1 MPHTEVREWLHH
13 WQDEADA
20 AYLYLALAGQ
30 ESDPHRKDVYIKLA
44 GVEERHVQM
53 WTKLLGEHGHAVDH
67 ARPSLNAKL
76 RAWFGRR
83 FGTRYLLPMLLRE
96 EGEEVKGYLN
106 LHNESSLPDAQ
117 EVSLQ
122 LAKESAAHAGTLAE
136 LAGKGAEPW
145 HKTGSGGFL
154 RNVVYGFN
162 DGLTANFGLVAGVIG
177 AAVQPHVIMISG
189 VAGMI
194 ADALSMGS
202 SGYLAAKSEQEV
214 WEHEIAMEKEEIR
227 LMPEIEEDEMALLYE
242 AKGVDP
248 RTARRMAEEV
258 MRDPKRALDEQVREE
273 LKIGEAHAT
282 PFREG
287 WITGAATAERSKLR
301 YERAAVS
308 ASTRRWSSRPWSQP
322 ASVPAWMKVSAA
334 GARSSVVAARAAVA
348 PAPSSSMAAS
358 TTPASI
364 PRIARRSRA
373 LPIFMSRSPS
383 PRRRFLPPARWTAA
397 AKANSAPLARS
408 RNSQKS
414 VRAYPSNP
422 CSHACLSLEWAP
434 LHDP

>member
-1 MPHTEVREWLHH
+1 MANPDVKEWLHH

-20 AYLYLALAGQ
+20 AFLYLALAGQ
-30 ESDPHRKDVYIKLA
+30 ERDPHRKDVYIKPA
-44 GVEERHVQM
+44 GVEERHVHM
-53 WTKLLGEHGHAVDH
+53 WGKLLADHGHLVAN
-67 ARPSLNAKL
+67 ARPSVNARL

-96 EGEEVKGYLN
+96 EGQEVKGYLN
-106 LHNESSLPDAQ
+106 LHNASRLPDAQ

-122 LAKESAAHAGTLAE
+122 LAKESAAHAGTLAN

-177 AAVQPHVIMISG
+177 AAVQPHVILISG
-189 VAGMI
+189 VAGI
-194 ADALSMGS
+194 VADALSMGS

-227 LMPEIEEDEMALLYE
+227 LMPDIEQDELALLYE
-242 AKGVDP
+242 AKGVEP

-258 MRDPKRALDEQVREE
+258 MRDPERALGESVREE

-287 WITGAATAERSKLR
+287 WITGLATAVGALIPVAPFLVFEGRVAIWGAFIIAMLSHFAVGAARSFFTGRGVIRSGIDMFVIGLGV
-301 YERAAVS
+301 AAVGYFVGGFI
-308 ASTRRWSSRPWSQP
+308 A
-322 ASVPAWMKVSAA
+322 KV
-334 GARSSVVAARAAVA
+334 
-348 PAPSSSMAAS
+348 
-358 TTPASI
+358 
-364 PRIARRSRA
+364 
-373 LPIFMSRSPS
+373 F
-383 PRRRFLPPARWTAA
+383 
-397 AKANSAPLARS
+397 
-408 RNSQKS
+408 
-414 VRAYPSNP
+414 
-422 CSHACLSLEWAP
+422 
-434 LHDP
+434 

>member
-1 MPHTEVREWLHH
+1 MANPDVKEWLHH

-20 AYLYLALAGQ
+20 AFLYLALAGQ
-30 ESDPHRKDVYIKLA
+30 ETDPHRKDVYIKLA

-53 WTKLLGEHGHAVDH
+53 WGKLLAEHGHPVGQP
-67 ARPSLNAKL
+67 RPSINARL

-96 EGEEVKGYLN
+96 EGQEVKGYLN
-106 LHNESSLPDAQ
+106 LHRESSLPDAQ

-122 LAKESAAHAGTLAE
+122 LAKESAAHAGTLAD

-177 AAVQPHVIMISG
+177 AAVEPHVILISG

-214 WEHEIAMEKEEIR
+214 YAHEIAMEKEEIR
-227 LMPEIEEDEMALLYE
+227 LMPEVEMEEMALQYE

-258 MRDPKRALDEQVREE
+258 MRDPQRALDEQVREE

-282 PFREG
+282 PIREG
-287 WITGAATAERSKLR
+287 WITGLATAVGAFIPVFPFLVLEG
-301 YERAAVS
+301 RAAIWLAFIIAMLSHFAVG
-308 ASTRRWSSRPWSQP
+308 A
-322 ASVPAWMKVSAA
+322 
-334 GARSSVVAARAAVA
+334 ARSFFTGRGVIRSGIDMFVVGLGMAAVGYVVGDV
-348 PAPSSSMAAS
+348 
-358 TTPASI
+358 
-364 PRIARRSRA
+364 IARV
-373 LPIFMSRSPS
+373 L
-383 PRRRFLPPARWTAA
+383 
-397 AKANSAPLARS
+397 
-408 RNSQKS
+408 
-414 VRAYPSNP
+414 
-422 CSHACLSLEWAP
+422 
-434 LHDP
+434 

>member
-1 MPHTEVREWLHH
+1 MPHTEIREWLHH

-30 ESDPHRKDVYIKLA
+30 ESNPHRKDVYIKLA

-53 WTKLLGEHGHAVDH
+53 WSKLLGEHGHTVDR

-83 FGTRYLLPMLLRE
+83 FGTRFLLPMLLRE
-96 EGEEVKGYLN
+96 EGAEVKGYLD
-106 LHNESSLPDAQ
+106 LHRGSTLPAAQ

-122 LAKESAAHAGTLAE
+122 LAKESAAHAGTLAD

-227 LMPEIEEDEMALLYE
+227 LMPEIEEEELALVYQ
-242 AKGVDP
+242 AKGVEP
-248 RTARRMAEEV
+248 GTARRMASEV
-258 MRDPKRALDEQVREE
+258 MRDPERALGEQVREE

-282 PFREG
+282 PFKEG
-287 WITGAATAERSKLR
+287 WVTGVATAIGAFIPVAPFLVLTGRAAILMAFVIAMLSHFAVGAARSFFTGRGVLR
-301 YERAAVS
+301 SGVDMFVIGMGVAAVGYL
-308 ASTRRWSSRPWSQP
+308 
-322 ASVPAWMKVSAA
+322 V
-334 GARSSVVAARAAVA
+334 GDLVAK
-348 PAPSSSMAAS
+348 
-358 TTPASI
+358 I
-364 PRIARRSRA
+364 
-373 LPIFMSRSPS
+373 L
-383 PRRRFLPPARWTAA
+383 
-397 AKANSAPLARS
+397 
-408 RNSQKS
+408 
-414 VRAYPSNP
+414 
-422 CSHACLSLEWAP
+422 
-434 LHDP
+434 